1 MQLYF
6 GHVEFLT
13 FNHLTQEGATVKTY
27 RLRKYILG
35 WTDLRYCWQV
45 AFDMSDIK
53 LLGCVVRKTDMN
65 SQLICSS
72 PQN

>member
-1 MQLYF
+1 
-6 GHVEFLT
+6 
-13 FNHLTQEGATVKTY
+13 
-27 RLRKYILG
+27 
-35 WTDLRYCWQV
+35 
-45 AFDMSDIK
+45 MSDIK